1 MKEYKTKKEIQD
13 EINEIDRELAEMN
26 AKHNL
31 DPKSGTINKTGC
43 LGTLIVAFISTL
55 FIFQK
60 TF

>member
-1 MKEYKTKKEIQD
+1 MSKTNRKKEIQD
-13 EINEIDRELAEMN
+13 KINKIDRELAEMN

-43 LGTLIVAFISTL
+43 LGTLIVAFISIL